1 AGLAPAPQRLLPVLG
16 GKRPIPSQ
24 LFLGRISWQFHRMAE
39 LAGSQDQSEGCSGR
53 SHTHSAGFVPD
64 PRLTLRPKAA
74 CRSPWYP
81 GLMAQEI
88 GQFHQLAGIL
98 TQIIQGKSVSQE
110 VRSHVQ
116 ARDLGST
123 RQALEKRLDGTRG
136 KG

>member
-1 AGLAPAPQRLLPVLG
+1 
-16 GKRPIPSQ
+16 
-24 LFLGRISWQFHRMAE
+24 
-39 LAGSQDQSEGCSGR
+39 
-53 SHTHSAGFVPD
+53 
-64 PRLTLRPKAA
+64 
-74 CRSPWYP
+74 
-81 GLMAQEI
+81 MAQEI

-136 KG
+136 KGAIPITEKQRIARLRFMTQLQICTKGAPRGGIERDLAFFVALCCLPTYVALDS